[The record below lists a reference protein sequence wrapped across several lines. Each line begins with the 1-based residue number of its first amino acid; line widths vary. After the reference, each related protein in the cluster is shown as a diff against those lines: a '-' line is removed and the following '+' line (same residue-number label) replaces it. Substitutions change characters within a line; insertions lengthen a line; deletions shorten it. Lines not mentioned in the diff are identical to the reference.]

1 VYNPAGTGS
10 VTFTAIVQIPF
21 QTVGYATQGSQYSI
35 KQNAWT
41 AALGYP
47 AKVLFF
53 QNRLWFANT
62 ASLPSTIFGSR
73 INSPINFDVGIGS
86 DTDAIIYTVG
96 VTNSGAILWM
106 NGGKQMEIFCL
117 NLEFAC
123 PQDQNAALTPST
135 FSIRQQSAYGSSKLL
150 KPITY
155 INDSYYASRSGK
167 SFINYHFNGIGL
179 TYTSSNISAASLHLV
194 KQPTNRA
201 LLRGSDTS
209 QDNYLYFINPI
220 DNSLTSFQ
228 FATEYKLAALTPVFF
243 QPYVDLIDIVS
254 IDNQIYI
261 LKFYNLTEQYSIDLL
276 DDSTRIDGQINA
288 SMQASGLVT
297 GLSFFNGYTVQ
308 VTYMNQDFGQYL
320 VSAGQIVVTNPNA
333 IADSVQ
339 VGLLYDVEIIPMY
352 PYIEATA
359 SPFKKQVQR
368 IYIDYYLSLDFEVN
382 GNLIPYQNFADI
394 QAGLPLEPQTDTA
407 IIDPFEGWN
416 RFDNNGNP
424 IISITQSSPFDLQV
438 TSIGYQIDAA
448 VI

>member
-1 VYNPAGTGS
+1 
-10 VTFTAIVQIPF
+10 
-21 QTVGYATQGSQYSI
+21 
-35 KQNAWT
+35 
-41 AALGYP
+41 
-47 AKVLFF
+47 
-53 QNRLWFANT
+53 
-62 ASLPSTIFGSR
+62 
-73 INSPINFDVGIGS
+73 
-86 DTDAIIYTVG
+86 
-96 VTNSGAILWM
+96 M
-106 NGGKQMEIFCL
+106 
-117 NLEFAC
+117 
-123 PQDQNAALTPST
+123 
-135 FSIRQQSAYGSSKLL
+135 
-150 KPITY
+150 
-155 INDSYYASRSGK
+155 
-167 SFINYHFNGIGL
+167 
-179 TYTSSNISAASLHLV
+179 
-194 KQPTNRA
+194 
-201 LLRGSDTS
+201 
-209 QDNYLYFINPI
+209 
-220 DNSLTSFQ
+220 
-228 FATEYKLAALTPVFF
+228 
-243 QPYVDLIDIVS
+243 
-254 IDNQIYI
+254 
-261 LKFYNLTEQYSIDLL
+261 L